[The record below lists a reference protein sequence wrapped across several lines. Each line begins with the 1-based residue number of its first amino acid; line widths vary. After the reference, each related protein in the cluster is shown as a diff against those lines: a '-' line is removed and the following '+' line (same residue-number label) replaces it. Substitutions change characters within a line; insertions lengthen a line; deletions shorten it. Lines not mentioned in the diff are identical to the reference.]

1 MACASVGVQTEASMR
16 LIRLTFTAVIAVL
29 GFAATL
35 AHAQEPLIVPTAPVA
50 LHKGRTLTVIGV
62 GRERGA
68 PDIVDLRVAVEQTGP
83 TAQAASSA
91 AAKAAAQVLEALRKQ
106 VGPDGRVDTSNFQ
119 LMPVYRT
126 DNPAP
131 VRQRGPEIIGYT
143 AVNELAVRT
152 RQLDAVG
159 TLVDASITAGAA
171 RIANLAFTLENPAP
185 LQARALRAAG
195 IDAAAQAAAIAES
208 LHVTLKNVLE
218 VTTDSLERPLP
229 KSFGGAM
236 MRADAAMATT
246 PIEPGE
252 VTAEAHLRVT
262 YAIE

>member
-1 MACASVGVQTEASMR
+1 LALASTAAVAVMA
-16 LIRLTFTAVIAVL
+16 
-29 GFAATL
+29 AATL
-35 AHAQEPLIVPTAPVA
+35 ARAQEPLIAPTIPAGQ
-50 LHKGRTLTVIGV
+50 HKGRTLTVVGV

-68 PDIVDLRVAVEQTGP
+68 PDVVDLRVAVEQTGP
-83 TAQAASSA
+83 TAQAASGA
-91 AAKAAAQVLEALRKQ
+91 AAKAAAQVLTALRKE
-106 VGPDGRVDTSNFQ
+106 VGADGRVDTSNFQ

-126 DNPAP
+126 DNPTP

-152 RQLDAVG
+152 RQLDKVG
-159 TLVDASITAGAA
+159 ALVDAGITAGAA
-171 RIANLAFTLENPAP
+171 RVANLAFTIDDPAP

-195 IDAAAQAAAIAES
+195 ADAAAQAAAIAES

-218 VTTDSLERPLP
+218 VTTDSVERPMP
-229 KSFGGAM
+229 KSFAGAM
-236 MRADAAMATT
+236 MRADTAMVAT

-252 VTAEAHLRVT
+252 VTAEARLRVT